1 VLRVSCR
8 APIGFWF
15 TQFCSAV
22 NHLRNVNVDAPA
34 EKLPAASGSQLRRS
48 GHGPGDTMGNGSG
61 EKWELRTERGGN
73 KVPAPSPCPC
83 FSLLCF
89 SFRFVSFL
97 CCLWLTHNRT
107 RARLQVK
114 SRIRTPSMIFNSPL
128 SIPIAGL
135 QSLASVMPVSEGP
148 LSTSIALKRRRGN
161 SLSSPLSS
169 PRERHTYAQLSPVT
183 NSSSAP
189 VNPPPSAST
198 AFSPSSSSSSSH
210 SASPYS
216 VGARSSIE
224 NSPRTALR
232 NTLAR
237 HHFRNEQ
244 QQQRLLTVTVCV

>member
-1 VLRVSCR
+1 
-8 APIGFWF
+8 
-15 TQFCSAV
+15 
-22 NHLRNVNVDAPA
+22 
-34 EKLPAASGSQLRRS
+34 
-48 GHGPGDTMGNGSG
+48 
-61 EKWELRTERGGN
+61 
-73 KVPAPSPCPC
+73 
-83 FSLLCF
+83 
-89 SFRFVSFL
+89 
-97 CCLWLTHNRT
+97 
-107 RARLQVK
+107 
-114 SRIRTPSMIFNSPL
+114 
-128 SIPIAGL
+128 
-135 QSLASVMPVSEGP
+135 VMPVSEGP

-198 AFSPSSSSSSSH
+198 AFSPSSSSSSS
-210 SASPYS
+210 SSSPYS

-244 QQQRLLTVTVCV
+244 QQQRFTDCHRLCVEEHSCIALCGPGKLGDQRRGYVLPPCVLETVRTFLSLTCFLFQQMCHSS